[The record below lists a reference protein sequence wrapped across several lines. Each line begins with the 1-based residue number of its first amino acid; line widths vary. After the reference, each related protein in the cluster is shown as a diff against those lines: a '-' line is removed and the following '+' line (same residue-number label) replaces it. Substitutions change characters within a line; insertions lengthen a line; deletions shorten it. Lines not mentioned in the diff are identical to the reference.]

1 MMGCRDGNE
10 TAEWK
15 TAGQHGSGGGGHL
28 PQRPVPRLP
37 LRRRG
42 AVHLGGG
49 HPGRRP
55 IVDHVRHLQV
65 GWVWTLSKEWNTDEG
80 GGCCSGQF
88 VMEGFLNLHWAR
100 WKRVLLTRCI
110 AIVPTLALAVFADLR
125 EMTSLNDYLNA
136 VMSLQL
142 PFALIPVLTFTSSSR
157 IMGQFAN
164 GIVTKVVISLLVVV
178 IIAINFF
185 FVGST
190 ISSALPNA
198 HWAVYTAIG
207 LVAALYLLLVVYTCV
222 HLLVALDLPGFHRLP
237 VSRSSVSLLFFRF
250 FLPFKFCVPCRRFC
264 VLYVL
269 TCVLLLLLLLF
280 LVLLLLLFVV
290 SVGRGFKV
298 RHPTWRPTPAS
309 SAPPPSPCWPPS
321 TTTVDLLRRAGDRFF
336 LF

>member
-1 MMGCRDGNE
+1 
-10 TAEWK
+10 
-15 TAGQHGSGGGGHL
+15 
-28 PQRPVPRLP
+28 
-37 LRRRG
+37 
-42 AVHLGGG
+42 
-49 HPGRRP
+49 
-55 IVDHVRHLQV
+55 
-65 GWVWTLSKEWNTDEG
+65 
-80 GGCCSGQF
+80 
-88 VMEGFLNLHWAR
+88 MEGFLNLHWAR

-237 VSRSSVSLLFFRF
+237 VSRSSVSLIFFRF
-250 FLPFKFCVPCRRFC
+250 FCLSSSVYRADASVCCTSSRVCCCCCCCCFWCCC
-264 VLYVL
+264 CCCSWSVLVA
-269 TCVLLLLLLLF
+269 
-280 LVLLLLLFVV
+280 
-290 SVGRGFKV
+290 
-298 RHPTWRPTPAS
+298 AS
-309 SAPPPSPCWPPS
+309 KCG
-321 TTTVDLLRRAGDRFF
+321 TQLGDRRRRRPHRRRVLAGRRRRRPWTFF
-336 LF
+336 VEPETVFFCFNT